1 MPPRSLTLPAGAIIF
16 ILIFPSFIHF
26 FVIID
31 HQLWHLLDRWS
42 KKATPRN
49 YLTWR
54 GNVIKNDKIT
64 VEHFGLLGW
73 EQHEENQQIQYDYSR
88 SNNNPNHSCIDIPQ
102 QQEEHKLSPPSS
114 VKKSWLKEEN
124 KASKIFPRL
133 QTSPKQIRREECCS
147 TKSICYIVGISILL
161 CFIILGYNN
170 SSMKLL

>member
-88 SNNNPNHSCIDIPQ
+88 SNNNLNHSCIDIPQ
-102 QQEEHKLSPPSS
+102 QQDR
-114 VKKSWLKEEN
+114 
-124 KASKIFPRL
+124 I
-133 QTSPKQIRREECCS
+133 EECCS
-147 TKSICYIVGISILL
+147 TKSICYIVGIGILCL
-161 CFIILGYNN
+161 IIFGYYY
-170 SSMKLL
+170 SRSMKLL